1 MTRLTCAIV
10 VALLFLSLTA
20 PVQGKN
26 YLLHSPKLW
35 SPQEKEQYEKENPPA
50 INEKEL
56 SEKKKEQV
64 KKEKEQAE
72 KLKEQVKKE
81 KELAEKE
88 KERVKKEKE
97 LVKKEKE
104 LAEKQ
109 KELLKEERE
118 QVEKQN
124 ELAKKE
130 KEQTEKQKKLV
141 KKEKERA
148 EKLKKHAE
156 KEKERIKENQIL
168 VKDGV
173 PYREVTVHM
182 GDTLYDISRKY
193 RKEGS
198 SYAETLRFNDIENPD
213 QIVSGDTIKVPLHR
227 EKKAKQLTLVKQ
239 SKPVAA
245 TAPTKRQKV
254 IDADKPLREPSPLVV
269 KQPDTASNN
278 KELPPLL
285 QPAAKAAINPHST
298 QLHPVPTM
306 MVTPQE
312 QTFPNNATS
321 GQQLFEQAIKSY
333 RAGDCQSA
341 IQLFGRF
348 IAEHTTSPLSAD
360 ASLLIADCYLKL
372 AGK

>member
-1 MTRLTCAIV
+1 MTRHACAIV
-10 VALLFLSLTA
+10 VALLFFSLTV

-35 SPQEKEQYEKENPPA
+35 SPQEKEQYEKENPPV

-56 SEKKKEQV
+56 AEKKR
-64 KKEKEQAE
+64 
-72 KLKEQVKKE
+72 EQVKKE
-81 KELAEKE
+81 KELVEKQ
-88 KERVKKEKE
+88 KE

-118 QVEKQN
+118 QVEKQK
-124 ELAKKE
+124 ELVKKE

-141 KKEKERA
+141 KKENERA
-148 EKLKKHAE
+148 EKLKKQAEKEKELAEKLKKQAE
-156 KEKERIKENQIL
+156 KEKERIKENQIQ

-173 PYREVTVHM
+173 SYREVTVHM

-198 SYAETLRFNDIENPD
+198 SYAKTLRFNNIENPD
-213 QIVSGDTIKVPLHR
+213 QIVSGDTIKVPLNR
-227 EKKAKQLTLVKQ
+227 EKKAKQLTPVKLP
-239 SKPVAA
+239 KAAAA
-245 TAPTKRQKV
+245 TAPKQHKIIKV
-254 IDADKPLREPSPLVV
+254 TDKPVCGLIQEVV
-269 KQPDTASNN
+269 KQPDPANNN
-278 KELPPLL
+278 KELPLLL
-285 QPAAKAAINPHST
+285 QPAAKAAINPPST
-298 QLHPVPTM
+298 QLHPVPAM
-306 MVTPQE
+306 IATPQE
-312 QTFPNNATS
+312 QTFSNNATS

-348 IAEHTTSPLSAD
+348 IAEHTTSPLAAD